1 MPKQARADGMSRLM
15 GRDPLF
21 LLFSAAARGEEFVV
35 FIDPR
40 NHGIGRGAL
49 P

>member
-1 MPKQARADGMSRLM
+1 MPEQTRADGMPRFM
-15 GRDPLF
+15 DRDPVI
-21 LLFSAAARGEEFVV
+21 LLSRATERGEEFFV
-35 FIDPR
+35 FRPR